1 MAPPLDLGP
10 RLVVTAIFQVPA
22 IERDHG

>member
-1 MAPPLDLGP
+1 MRRRWISVRG
-10 RLVVTAIFQVPA
+10 LVVTAIFQVPA